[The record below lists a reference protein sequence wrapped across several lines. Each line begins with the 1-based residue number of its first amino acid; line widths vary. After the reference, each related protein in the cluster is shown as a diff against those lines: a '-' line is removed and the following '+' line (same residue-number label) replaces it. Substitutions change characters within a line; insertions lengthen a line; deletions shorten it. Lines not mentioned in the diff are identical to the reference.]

1 MQNSELQLIADS
13 CTRKFRKIDLTDL
26 GFINFSD
33 FRKILVDVSSL
44 GITEIDITKIC
55 QLIPRNPFGRI
66 LYAKFLQVL
75 RQVRFKSLKNAIIE
89 SQGGLQSLLLQECK
103 NYEILNRIPI
113 TQHDIESIVENT
125 TTPKISRNN
134 TKKNIV
140 LTGLLQFKSLI
151 EILQNSPNVNLGKL
165 QVMVLMS
172 DAEILKDGFVDY
184 FKFIP
189 LIANTIKLLLKP
201 KNLLRR
207 AEMIESKDLSCESL
221 LKGLSSI
228 EFEKQLRTLFISYD
242 SDHSGGLDL
251 NEFIRLLSSLELGMT
266 VTEMTGLMVIA
277 DPNSIGVIEFD
288 DFVKFL
294 SLNLIHLE
302 REKRVRKMQTSFQFR
317 SRSATL
323 VEDNNNNNNNN
334 EYKNKNNANNSNNA
348 SQNNMVIN
356 SLEVQNIQ
364 NLLTRLF
371 EFSDR
376 EKNGFL
382 SFTEIQKILL
392 SSYQKEVSYYE
403 IEIMLS
409 DIDVNIEG
417 EINYR
422 NCLTELAKTL
432 SVRKNNFDLY

>member
-1 MQNSELQLIADS
+1 MMNSMQNSELQLIADS
-13 CTRKFRKIDLTDL
+13 CTRKFRKIDLTDS
-26 GFINFSD
+26 GFVNFSD
-33 FRKILVDVSSL
+33 FRKILVDISSL

-66 LYAKFLQVL
+66 IYAKFLQVL

-113 TQHDIESIVENT
+113 SQHDIESTENI

-151 EILQNSPNVNLGKL
+151 EILQNSPHVNLGKL

-228 EFEKQLRTLFISYD
+228 EFEKSTLR
-242 SDHSGGLDL
+242 
-251 NEFIRLLSSLELGMT
+251 
-266 VTEMTGLMVIA
+266 
-277 DPNSIGVIEFD
+277 
-288 DFVKFL
+288 
-294 SLNLIHLE
+294 
-302 REKRVRKMQTSFQFR
+302 
-317 SRSATL
+317 
-323 VEDNNNNNNNN
+323 
-334 EYKNKNNANNSNNA
+334 
-348 SQNNMVIN
+348 
-356 SLEVQNIQ
+356 
-364 NLLTRLF
+364 
-371 EFSDR
+371 
-376 EKNGFL
+376 
-382 SFTEIQKILL
+382 
-392 SSYQKEVSYYE
+392 
-403 IEIMLS
+403 
-409 DIDVNIEG
+409 
-417 EINYR
+417 
-422 NCLTELAKTL
+422 
-432 SVRKNNFDLY
+432 